1 MTQSKVSIIV
11 PIYGVE
17 KYLHQCVDSILAQTL
32 KEIEIILV
40 DDGSK
45 DNCPA
50 IVDEYAKKDPRV
62 VAIHQE
68 NGGYGKAVNHGLK
81 VATGEYIGIVESDDF
96 IEPDMFEELYNL
108 ATTHNVDV
116 VKSNFHFYWSTK
128 PHLNKIKSLFSQ
140 DYYGKVVEPQ
150 KDFNIFKVMP
160 CIWSAIYKRDF
171 VTKNNLRLLE
181 TAGASY
187 QDTSFAFKIWA
198 TAKKIYLTEKAYL
211 HYRQD
216 NESSSINNKA
226 KIFCVKDEY
235 DEMERFLKERKME
248 DYIPLLWRLKFD
260 TYHWNL
266 KRVAYEFKEEFF
278 KTFYNEF
285 KKANQQGLLKE
296 NLFDE
301 EWKKVIKLLNTP
313 QKFLSKYLE
322 NTTRIKLFNKLT
334 ILKIREKNKKKKYYF
349 CGIRIF

>member
-1 MTQSKVSIIV
+1 MTKPFVSIIV

-17 KYLHQCVDSILAQTL
+17 KYIHQCVDSILAQTL
-32 KEIEIILV
+32 KDIEIILV

-50 IVDEYAKKDPRV
+50 IIDEYAKKDSRII
-62 VAIHQE
+62 AIHQE

-96 IEPDMFEELYNL
+96 IEPNMFEELYNL

-128 PHLNKIKSLFSQ
+128 PHLNKIKTLFPQ

-171 VTKNNLRLLE
+171 ITKNNLRLLE

-235 DEMERFLKERKME
+235 DEMERFLKEQGLM
-248 DYIPLLWRLKFD
+248 DYIPLLWRLKWD
-260 TYHWNL
+260 TYRWNL
-266 KRVAYEFKEEFF
+266 KRLAPEFKEDFF
-278 KTFYNEF
+278 KTFCEEF
-285 KKANQQGLLKE
+285 KIAQHNDWLKKE
-296 NLFDE
+296 LFSK
-301 EWKKVIKLLNTP
+301 EWEKVDILLNNP
-313 QKFLSKYLE
+313 QKFFSKQVE
-322 NTTRIKLFNKLT
+322 TVTRIKLFNRITL
-334 ILKIREKNKKKKYYF
+334 IKIKKSGNKKSYYF
-349 CGIRIF
+349 CGMRVF